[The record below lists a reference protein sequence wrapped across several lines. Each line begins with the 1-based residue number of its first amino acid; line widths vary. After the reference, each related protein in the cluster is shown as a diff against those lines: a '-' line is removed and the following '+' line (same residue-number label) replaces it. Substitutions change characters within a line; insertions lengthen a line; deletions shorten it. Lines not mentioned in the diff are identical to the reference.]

1 MPWVPSEPAVRVQ
14 ENNVCDMHA
23 KKERVLTKLTLEEV
37 KSEVDRFGLRAVFER
52 EAKNFEIE
60 ALRWLNGEMK
70 KYLFALKK
78 KIEMEEAAIEK
89 PTVPVSDE
97 SGGEEGDPI
106 KKRKAPGDKE
116 RDSLEESNKRAC

>member
-1 MPWVPSEPAVRVQ
+1 MPWFPSEPAAGAQ
-14 ENNVCDMHA
+14 EDNVCNLHA
-23 KKERVLTKLTLEEV
+23 KQEKVHSKLTLNEV
-37 KSEVDRFGLRAVFER
+37 KSEVDRFGLLPVAVR
-52 EAKNFEIE
+52 DAKTFEIE
-60 ALRWLNGEMK
+60 ALKWLNGELSE
-70 KYLFALKK
+70 YLVEQKK

-116 RDSLEESNKRAC
+116 RDSPEESNKRAC

>member
-1 MPWVPSEPAVRVQ
+1 
-14 ENNVCDMHA
+14 MHS
-23 KKERVLTKLTLEEV
+23 KLTLNEV
-37 KSEVDRFGLRAVFER
+37 KSEVDRFGLLPVAVR
-52 EAKNFEIE
+52 DAKTFEIE
-60 ALRWLNGEMK
+60 ALKWLNGELSE
-70 KYLFALKK
+70 YLVEQKK

-116 RDSLEESNKRAC
+116 RDSPEESNKRAC